1 MFDRK
6 EEGGGAM
13 SRRILKTLL
22 VATVIGLAYPV
33 QAAVAKQVDDQMVAA
48 VQTSS
53 SPIVSEK
60 TAGLIQ
66 DTQST
71 APLVSEKTAG
81 LYQDVQPVSSAPL
94 VSEKTT
100 GLVQPFSNTEQP
112 VLISTDNGFDWSDA
126 GIGAGALFGTMLV
139 GAAGALTLRRHRGTL
154 AH

>member
-1 MFDRK
+1 
-6 EEGGGAM
+6 M
-13 SRRILKTLL
+13 SRRIFKTLL
-22 VATVIGLAYPV
+22 VATAVGLAYPV

-60 TAGLIQ
+60 TAGLFQ
-66 DTQST
+66 VTQS

-81 LYQDVQPVSSAPL
+81 LYQIVQPVSSTPL

-100 GLVQPFSNTEQP
+100 GLVQPFTHSQEP
-112 VLISTDNGFDWSDA
+112 VLISTSDNSFDWSDA

>member
-1 MFDRK
+1 
-6 EEGGGAM
+6 M
-13 SRRILKTLL
+13 SRRIFKTLM
-22 VATVIGLAYPV
+22 VATVVGLAYPV

-60 TAGLIQ
+60 TAGLFQ
-66 DTQST
+66 ATQST
-71 APLVSEKTAG
+71 APIVSEKLAG
-81 LYQDVQPVSSAPL
+81 LTPVVQPVSSTPI

-100 GLVQPFSNTEQP
+100 GLVQPFTHSEQP
-112 VLISTDNGFDWSDA
+112 VLISTSDNSFDWSDA
-126 GIGAGALFGTMLV
+126 GIGAGALLGTMLV

>member
-1 MFDRK
+1 
-6 EEGGGAM
+6 M
-13 SRRILKTLL
+13 SRRILKTLTIAL
-22 VATVIGLAYPV
+22 VLGIAYPV

-60 TAGLIQ
+60 TAGLVQ
-66 DTQST
+66 VAQP

-81 LYQDVQPVSSAPL
+81 LTQVTNTSPVLP
-94 VSEKTT
+94 SEITS
-100 GLVQPFSNTEQP
+100 GLVQPFTHSDQP
-112 VLISTDNGFDWSDA
+112 VLISTHDGFDWNDA
-126 GIGAGALFGTMLV
+126 SIGAGALFGTMLL

>member
-1 MFDRK
+1 
-6 EEGGGAM
+6 M
-13 SRRILKTLL
+13 SRRISKTLL
-22 VATVIGLAYPV
+22 VATVVGLAYPV

-60 TAGLIQ
+60 TAGLVQ
-66 DTQST
+66 VTQS

-81 LYQDVQPVSSAPL
+81 LTQVTNTSSPVLP
-94 VSEKTT
+94 SEITS
-100 GLVQPFSNTEQP
+100 GLLQPFSHTEQP
-112 VLISTDNGFDWSDA
+112 VVVSTSDNGFDWSDA
-126 GIGAGALFGTMLV
+126 SIGAGALFGTMLL